1 MDQATGIV
9 RVCWNSFS
17 LGCLG
22 VLVWLLTALLAV
34 IVVSEVFLKVGN
46 IYDFTLLKVCVVHG
60 RCKSFGVRIS
70 STA

>member
-1 MDQATGIV
+1 MDQTIRVV

-34 IVVSEVFLKVGN
+34 VVVSEVFLKIGD
-46 IYDFTLLKVCVVHG
+46 IYDFAFLKVCVVHG
-60 RCKSFGVRIS
+60 RCKSFGV
-70 STA
+70 